1 MQKEKYRKQS
11 EQMTKSKILKY
22 FAFLV
27 ILLFLL
33 LVILALILNTK
44 QKPKYN
50 MEMAV
55 KETLENLGCT
65 FLKIKNSKEKNFVY
79 DVDVIFKVDLYENE
93 TSQQPFYEEVIQR
106 VAENLQYQNFRLIDN
121 NKNEPI
127 EIRVICS
134 QERIQK
140 IIINGM
146 EDYFIYM
153 DSQKSLEKYTEIKKV
168 KLSVGAPELV
178 QCLQNGWN
186 PNVDFGTREAI
197 FQKYYIYLDEG
208 IEMRKINGK
217 IYNVIFTENYTK
229 SVVNGFTV
237 GTKRDIIE
245 RELGV
250 PSFQNEDKSIIG
262 YKTDELYIFFEDTQ
276 ISIYRNTQESGFDV
290 FFELTDK
297 FLKEEYTLL
306 EFMNEL
312 TDVWPDYEEYE
323 YDSNRAFLSY
333 PNKGI
338 DIKINHD
345 NMNGIVLYNNIGISQ
360 EEVNGH
366 LKNTEFMARLQ
377 LDNVFL
383 AEERRVSKINDF
395 QKKCREYQQK
405 FEAEDTRNRGEI
417 YDYYADISDNNQ
429 VLCFYFISQNAS
441 YPNCELS
448 ENIKSYIWAA
458 EDYFIYSVERK
469 GIYYYDL
476 KNQTKGKIITGEDT
490 FEIKSWQNGLL
501 SYDDKTIPIN
511 Q

>member
-1 MQKEKYRKQS
+1 MQKEKYEKQS

-22 FAFLV
+22 FAFLA
-27 ILLFLL
+27 ILLFFLL
-33 LVILALILNTK
+33 LILAFILNAK
-44 QKPKYN
+44 QQPKYN
-50 MEMAV
+50 REMAV
-55 KETLENLGCT
+55 KETLEDLGCT
-65 FLKIKNSKEKNFVY
+65 FLKMKNSKEKNFVY

-93 TSQQPFYEEVIQR
+93 TSQQPFYEEVIGQ
-106 VAENLQYQNFRLIDN
+106 VAQNLQYQNFRLLDTH
-121 NKNEPI
+121 KSEPI

-146 EDYFIYM
+146 EDYFIYR
-153 DSQKSLEKYTEIKKV
+153 DSQKSLEKYSEIKKV
-168 KLSVGAPELV
+168 KLLIEAPELLE
-178 QCLQNGWN
+178 CLKNDWN
-186 PNVDFGTREAI
+186 PNIDFGTREAI
-197 FQKYYIYLDEG
+197 FQNYYIYLGEG

-217 IYNVIFTENYTK
+217 IYNVIFTQNYTK

-245 RELGV
+245 RELGA
-250 PSFQNEDKSIIG
+250 PSFQNDDKSIIG
-262 YKTDELYIFFEDTQ
+262 YKTDKLYIFFEDTQ
-276 ISIYRNTQESGFDV
+276 ISIYRNTQESGFDA
-290 FFELTDK
+290 FFGLTDK
-297 FLKEEYTLL
+297 FLNEEYTLL

-312 TDVWPDYEEYE
+312 TDIWPDYEEYQ
-323 YDSNRAFLSY
+323 YDSNQVFLSY

-360 EEVNGH
+360 EEVNRH
-366 LKNTEFMARLQ
+366 LKNTEFIARLQ

-383 AEERRVSKINDF
+383 AEERRVSEINDWK
-395 QKKCREYQQK
+395 KKCREYQQK
-405 FEAEDTRNRGEI
+405 FEREDTRNRGEI
-417 YDYYADISDNNQ
+417 YDYYAEISDNNQ
-429 VLCFYFISQNAS
+429 VLCFYFISQNAN

-448 ENIKSYIWAA
+448 ENVKSYIWAA

-476 KNQTKGKIITGEDT
+476 KNQTKGKIVTGEDT
-490 FEIKSWQNGLL
+490 FEIKSLQNGLL
-501 SYDDKTIPIN
+501 SYDDKTILMN

>member
-1 MQKEKYRKQS
+1 MQKKKYVNQS
-11 EQMTKSKILKY
+11 EQMTKSKIFKY
-22 FAFLV
+22 FAFLA

-33 LVILALILNTK
+33 LLILAFILNAK
-44 QKPKYN
+44 QQPKYN
-50 MEMAV
+50 REMAV

-65 FLKIKNSKEKNFVY
+65 FLKMKNSKEENFVY
-79 DVDVIFKVDLYENE
+79 DIHMVFKVDLYENE
-93 TSQQPFYEEVIQR
+93 KSQQPFYEEVIHR
-106 VAENLQYQNFRLIDN
+106 IAKDLQYQNFRLLDDD
-121 NKNEPI
+121 KNEPI

-134 QERIQK
+134 QERVQK
-140 IIINGM
+140 IIINGI
-146 EDYFIYM
+146 EDYFIWM
-153 DSQKSLEKYTEIKKV
+153 DSQKSLEKYTEIKKI
-168 KLSVGAPELV
+168 KLSVEAPELV

-186 PNVDFGTREAI
+186 PNANFGTREAI
-197 FQKYYIYLDEG
+197 FQNYYIYLDEG

-217 IYNVIFTENYTK
+217 IYNLIFTENYAK

-237 GTKRDIIE
+237 GTKCDIIE

-276 ISIYRNTQESGFDV
+276 ISIYRNTQETGFDT
-290 FFELTDK
+290 FFELANK

-306 EFMNEL
+306 QWMNEL
-312 TDVWPDYEEYE
+312 TDIWPDYEEYQ
-323 YDSNRAFLSY
+323 YDSNRVFLSY

-338 DIKINHD
+338 DIKINDD

-360 EEVNGH
+360 KEVNEQ
-366 LKNTEFMARLQ
+366 LKNTEFIARLQ

-383 AEERRVSKINDF
+383 AEERRVDKIKDF
-395 QKKCREYQQK
+395 EKKCREYQQK
-405 FEAEDTRNRGEI
+405 FEGEDTKNRGEI
-417 YDYYADISDNNQ
+417 YDYYADISENNNVQ
-429 VLCFYFISQNAS
+429 CVYFISQNAD

-448 ENIKSYIWAA
+448 ENIKSYIWAE
-458 EDYFIYSVERK
+458 EDYFVYSVERK

-476 KNQTKGKIITGEDT
+476 KNQTKGKIMTGEDI

-511 Q
+511 K